1 MHEDVKPGVSG
12 SAEITAP
19 TRQELNAELLAVP
32 DLPDPPEAVEPPG
45 FDEILSHALRHVK
58 GKRGG
63 DLIAVLLTGSAAR
76 RMLTPHSDLD
86 LIAVVKGEADR
97 DELIR
102 VADRIVDIRYRGQQ
116 LMEEEID
123 HSPRLA
129 SLLRKARVLFEH
141 DGIGGQL
148 VERAAG
154 RFRQGPERVALFEQ
168 IRLKTEC
175 LHLLGKAE
183 DLQRKPPTA
192 LYLLALFGDR
202 YLEAFFRLRGFWP
215 TAPADLI
222 RFLSSRDPAIGGLV
236 ERFQVEATVAG
247 KLALGRQL
255 ADLLFKDIPLP
266 ARID

>member
-1 MHEDVKPGVSG
+1 MHEDVKPAASG
-12 SAEITAP
+12 TEAVTTP

-32 DLPDPPEAVEPPG
+32 DLPEPPEAVEPPG
-45 FDEILSHALRHVK
+45 FDEMLSHALRHVK

-63 DLIAVLLTGSAAR
+63 DLVAVLLTGSATR
-76 RMLTPHSDLD
+76 RMLTLHSDLD
-86 LIAVVKGEADR
+86 LIVVVKGDADR

-102 VADRIVDIRYRGQQ
+102 VADRIVDIRYRGER
-116 LMEEEID
+116 LMEEELS

-141 DGIGGQL
+141 DGVGAQL
-148 VERAAG
+148 IERAAE

-183 DLQRKPPTA
+183 DLQRKPATA
-192 LYLLALFGDR
+192 QYLLALFADR
-202 YLEAFFRLRGFWP
+202 YVEAFFRLRGFWP

-222 RFLSSRDPAIGGLV
+222 RFLSSRDPAIGGLI
-236 ERFQVEATVAG
+236 ERFQLEPTVAG
-247 KLALGRQL
+247 KLNFGRQL
-255 ADLLFKDIPLP
+255 ADLLLRDIPLP

>member
-1 MHEDVKPGVSG
+1 MHEDVKQVASG
-12 SAEITAP
+12 EEVDTTP
-19 TRQELNAELLAVP
+19 TRQELNAELVAVP
-32 DLPDPPEAVEPPG
+32 ELPEQPEAIEPPG
-45 FDEILSHALRHVK
+45 FDEVLSHALRHVK

-63 DLIAVLLTGSAAR
+63 DLVAVLLTGSAAR

-116 LMEEEID
+116 LMEEEVTV
-123 HSPRLA
+123 SPRLA
-129 SLLRKARVLFEH
+129 PLLRKARVLFEH
-141 DGIGGQL
+141 EGVGAQL
-148 VERAAG
+148 IELAAE
-154 RFRQGPERVALFEQ
+154 RFRQGPERVPLLEQ

-183 DLQRKPPTA
+183 DLQRKPA
-192 LYLLALFGDR
+192 NAQYLLILFVDR
-202 YLEAFFRLRGFWP
+202 YLEAFFLLRGFWP

-236 ERFQVEATVAG
+236 ERFHLEPTVAG
-247 KLALGRQL
+247 KLNLGRQL
-255 ADLLFKDIPLP
+255 ADLLFRDIPLP

>member
-1 MHEDVKPGVSG
+1 MHEDVKPAASG
-12 SAEITAP
+12 DEALTTP
-19 TRQELNAELLAVP
+19 TRQELNAELVAVP
-32 DLPDPPEAVEPPG
+32 DLPEPPEAVEPPG

-63 DLIAVLLTGSAAR
+63 DLVAVLLTGSAAH

-102 VADRIVDIRYRGQQ
+102 VADRIVDIRYRGQR
-116 LMEEEID
+116 LMEEELTY
-123 HSPRLA
+123 SPRLA

-141 DGIGGQL
+141 DEIGAQL
-148 VERAAG
+148 IERAAE
-154 RFRQGPERVALFEQ
+154 RFRQGPERVAMFEQ
-168 IRLKTEC
+168 IRFKTEC

-183 DLQRKPPTA
+183 DLQRKPATA
-192 LYLLALFGDR
+192 QYLLALFVDR

-236 ERFQVEATVAG
+236 ERFQLEPTVAG
-247 KLALGRQL
+247 KLNLGQQL
-255 ADLLFKDIPLP
+255 ADLLFKDVPLP

>member
-1 MHEDVKPGVSG
+1 MHEDVKPAMSG
-12 SAEITAP
+12 EEAVTMP
-19 TRQELNAELLAVP
+19 TRQELNAELLPVP
-32 DLPDPPEAVEPPG
+32 ELPEQPEAVEPPG
-45 FDEILSHALRHVK
+45 FDDMLSHALRYVK

-63 DLIAVLLTGSAAR
+63 DLVAVLLTGSAAR

-86 LIAVVKGEADR
+86 LIVVVKGELER

-102 VADRIVDIRYRGQQ
+102 VADRVVDIRYRGQR
-116 LMEEEID
+116 LMEDELTY
-123 HSPRLA
+123 SPRLA

-141 DGIGGQL
+141 EAVGANLI
-148 VERAAG
+148 ERAAE

-183 DLQRKPPTA
+183 DLQRKSA
-192 LYLLALFGDR
+192 IAQHLLALFADR

-236 ERFQVEATVAG
+236 ERFQLEPTVGG
-247 KLALGRQL
+247 KLNLGRQL
-255 ADLLFKDIPLP
+255 ADLLFRDVPLP